1 MFRQAIARPVTT
13 ANRLAVGNRSFS
25 LFAPRMTDDT
35 GAPKS
40 TGTQQSYVLFFSSYS
55 LINTVSIFPIS
66 LQFSGYGYS
75 VQRCKRR
82 MTSCKSP
89 HQQQSML
96 TGSLTVTPFLAVK
109 PPRKT
114 STSTRRS
121 EKSTFLSISL
131 QSRLY
136 DPGANYHSLG
146 SSPSRRNSASSA
158 STSMNWRSMCMLNL
172 VFDIDIDR
180 LLVIRCSWLIFQ

>member
-25 LFAPRMTDDT
+25 VFAPRMTDDT

-40 TGTQQSYVLFFSSYS
+40 TATQQSYVLFFSSYS

-96 TGSLTVTPFLAVK
+96 TRSLTSDAF
-109 PPRKT
+109 
-114 STSTRRS
+114 
-121 EKSTFLSISL
+121 
-131 QSRLY
+131 
-136 DPGANYHSLG
+136 
-146 SSPSRRNSASSA
+146 SRREAAQENVYIHEKEREKYVPFHFP
-158 STSMNWRSMCMLNL
+158 TIPL
-172 VFDIDIDR
+172 VR
-180 LLVIRCSWLIFQ
+180 PRC